1 MKRSLLLF
9 VALLFAIAMAA
20 AQDTNTAGTSGP
32 ANVGQAQPKPPAAN
46 ARHHHG
52 AAGSA
57 KETTLTGCLNGPNA
71 ENAYVLTTAKNKKGY
86 EVGMPGSDEL
96 SKHVGHKV
104 KLTGTW
110 AKSGEQIGENE
121 KMESK
126 AGEKAEHGER
136 HFQVTKIDH
145 LADSCTM
152 GGNASKGPTGDDR
165 GAISNTST
173 DDKVTKKEQEKQK
186 QQSGEVPK

>member
-1 MKRSLLLF
+1 MKHIMLLALVMLF
-9 VALLFAIAMAA
+9 TFAMAS
-20 AQDTNTAGTSGP
+20 AQDTSTGGTSAP
-32 ANVGQAQPKPPAAN
+32 ANVGQAQPAQPPAN
-46 ARHHHG
+46 AHHHG
-52 AAGSA
+52 AAASA

-71 ENAYVLTTAKNKKGY
+71 ENAYVLTTAKSKKGV

-121 KMESK
+121 KTENEAK
-126 AGEKAEHGER
+126 EKNEHAEK

-152 GGNASKGPTGDDR
+152 GGSANKGPTGDNR
-165 GAISNTST
+165 GAISNSST
-173 DDKVTKKEQEKQK
+173 DDKVTKKDQEQQK
-186 QQSGEVPK
+186 QQEQQVPK

>member
-1 MKRSLLLF
+1 MKRTLF
-9 VALLFAIAMAA
+9 LAIALLFAVAMA
-20 AQDTNTAGTSGP
+20 AQDTNTAGTSAP
-32 ANVGQAQPKPPAAN
+32 ANVGQAQPAQPPAN
-46 ARHHHG
+46 AHHHHG
-52 AAGSA
+52 AATSA
-57 KETTLTGCLNGPNA
+57 KEATLTGCLNGPNA
-71 ENAYVLTTAKNKKGY
+71 ANAYVLTTAKNKKGV

-121 KMESK
+121 KMEK
-126 AGEKAEHGER
+126 GEKNEHAEK

-152 GGNASKGPTGDDR
+152 GGSADKGPTGDDR
-165 GAISNTST
+165 GAISSSST

-186 QQSGEVPK
+186 QQSGEIPK

>member
-1 MKRSLLLF
+1 MKRSLLLC
-9 VALLFAIAMAA
+9 VALLFAIAMT
-20 AQDTNTAGTSGP
+20 AQDTNTAGTSAP

-46 ARHHHG
+46 ARHHG
-52 AAGSA
+52 AASSA
-57 KETTLTGCLNGPNA
+57 QETTLTGCLNGPNA
-71 ENAYVLTTAKNKKGY
+71 ENAYVLTTARNKKGV

-110 AKSGEQIGENE
+110 AKSGEQVGENE

-126 AGEKAEHGER
+126 AGEKSEHAEK

-186 QQSGEVPK
+186 QQSSEVPR

>member
-1 MKRSLLLF
+1 MKRSLLLI

-20 AQDTNTAGTSGP
+20 QNTNTAGTSAP
-32 ANVGQAQPKPPAAN
+32 ANVGQAQPAQPAAN
-46 ARHHHG
+46 AHHHHG
-52 AAGSA
+52 AANSA
-57 KETTLTGCLNGPNA
+57 KEATLTGCLNGPNA
-71 ENAYVLTTAKNKKGY
+71 ENAYVLTTAKNKKGV

-121 KMESK
+121 KMEKS
-126 AGEKAEHGER
+126 AGEKEEHGEK

-145 LADSCTM
+145 LADSCTL
-152 GGNASKGPTGDDR
+152 GGSADKGPTGDNR

-173 DDKVTKKEQEKQK
+173 DDKVTKKDQEKQK
-186 QQSGEVPK
+186 QQEQEVPK